1 MSARFQNLTAVVVG
15 ALAVACSKPATDS
28 VVQSTEAPAR
38 TEVQTTDQPLVSA
51 LEAGQA
57 DIKLVRPAEK
67 KSPQPV
73 AVKGKGEVPGTNA
86 GSAPTPSL
94 DIGEV
99 TPTVIAAS
107 QAPAADVPVETA
119 VGSAPHGPSL
129 GGGEGIGSGGGVGQE
144 PTVIPEPG
152 MGPGTIIIRGGAGG
166 IEDDCKRHPNGA
178 ATPGYPGGG
187 IAINNRMPTLGS
199 GPVMAN
205 NPSRQPFTPGRMG
218 GTGGIGVGRRGIR

>member
-15 ALAVACSKPATDS
+15 ALAVACSKPATEN
-28 VVQSTEAPAR
+28 VVQSTETPAS
-38 TEVQTTDQPLVSA
+38 TEVRTADQPLVSA

-67 KSPQPV
+67 KSPRPV
-73 AVKGKGEVPGTNA
+73 AVKGKGEVPGTNS

-99 TPTVIAAS
+99 TPTVTAAS
-107 QAPAADVPVETA
+107 QAPAADVPIQTA
-119 VGSAPHGPSL
+119 MGSAPNGPSL
-129 GGGEGIGSGGGVGQE
+129 GGDGMGSGGGVGQE
-144 PTVIPEPG
+144 PTVIPERG

-187 IAINNRMPTLGS
+187 IAINNRMPPVGS
-199 GPVMAN
+199 TPVFAN
-205 NPSRQPFTPGRMG
+205 NPTRQPFTPGRMG
-218 GTGGIGVGRRGIR
+218 GTGGVGVGRRGIR